1 MSLLPD
7 FLYPGWLLGRC
18 HRLAVDQLPAAVEQQ
33 DRVQPCLSEL
43 AQHARIAGIA
53 AQLGAAGVGVAFTRA
68 TGEERIA
75 TAPGEVRQAAPI
87 NSASRTIV

>member
-1 MSLLPD
+1 M
-7 FLYPGWLLGRC
+7 
-18 HRLAVDQLPAAVEQQ
+18 
-33 DRVQPCLSEL
+33 